1 MKQTELNTAPS
12 SSSQTEESTNTAPI
26 RKRSRRRRLPAW

>member
-12 SSSQTEESTNTAPI
+12 TSTQQEESNKAPI